1 MILRKILFTFVLIIV
16 TSLYPLE
23 KIHADALTDAQSQ
36 KQSLERELS
45 QLEQEIS
52 AKQKELAS
60 QKGKSTSIS
69 RDIAILTTLVKKSK
83 LNIQAKAIMIKKL
96 GGEINQKNTE
106 IKNLTNKIDQTK
118 ESLAQIIRKHRELD
132 DKSMINLILSTNSI
146 SDMYGDINAF
156 DYLKSGIKK
165 SVNEVTNLKN
175 ETEDNKKILEVKK
188 DQELDAKEVLEN
200 EKKQVENNEKEKQVL
215 LSISKSKEAE
225 YQKLLAE
232 KAKRKSDILNALFS
246 LRDAGSIKFRDALLY
261 ANNANDKTGVGTA
274 FILAILTQESNLGQ
288 NTGSCYVTDMQ
299 TGSGVSSKSGKVFS
313 NVMKPSR
320 DVPPF
325 IEITTALGRDP
336 NKTLISCP
344 IPGVAGYGG
353 AMGPAQFIPST
364 WKGIKSRVASKL
376 GISSPDPWN
385 PRDAIMAS
393 ATFLEDLGAKDGSY
407 SSQIKAACR
416 YYGTGGSSCSYG
428 KSVMAKMT
436 NIQQKMIDPLQN

>member
-1 MILRKILFTFVLIIV
+1 MILRKFLFTFLLLIIA
-16 TSLYPLE
+16 SLYPLE

-175 ETEDNKKILEVKK
+175 NP
-188 DQELDAKEVLEN
+188 
-200 EKKQVENNEKEKQVL
+200 
-215 LSISKSKEAE
+215 IS
-225 YQKLLAE
+225 
-232 KAKRKSDILNALFS
+232 
-246 LRDAGSIKFRDALLY
+246 
-261 ANNANDKTGVGTA
+261 
-274 FILAILTQESNLGQ
+274 
-288 NTGSCYVTDMQ
+288 
-299 TGSGVSSKSGKVFS
+299 
-313 NVMKPSR
+313 
-320 DVPPF
+320 
-325 IEITTALGRDP
+325 
-336 NKTLISCP
+336 
-344 IPGVAGYGG
+344 
-353 AMGPAQFIPST
+353 
-364 WKGIKSRVASKL
+364 
-376 GISSPDPWN
+376 
-385 PRDAIMAS
+385 
-393 ATFLEDLGAKDGSY
+393 
-407 SSQIKAACR
+407 
-416 YYGTGGSSCSYG
+416 
-428 KSVMAKMT
+428 
-436 NIQQKMIDPLQN
+436 